1 MNSVLNHK
9 PKNVHVEQPAP
20 APSGEGTRC
29 CKISCCK

>member
-9 PKNVHVEQPAP
+9 PKNVQVQQPTPAP
-20 APSGEGTRC
+20 QGTGC